1 MLAIGD
7 KAEAILIRMLN
18 MCPSL
23 DTGCPKAR
31 ETVHLLQLPTVHD
44 NIGSDVV
51 RTDLVIILLFDTLTS
66 ILHAFALSIRVLK
79 VTILP
84 PIRPVSSANRTCGGH
99 GVFSVCTLGT
109 S

>member
-1 MLAIGD
+1 
-7 KAEAILIRMLN
+7 

-31 ETVHLLQLPTVHD
+31 ETAHLLQLPTVHD

-66 ILHAFALSIRVLK
+66 ILHAFALSTSLLRVLK
-79 VTILP
+79 VTIAAAHK
-84 PIRPVSSANRTCGGH
+84 IGVIGESDVRRPWS
-99 GVFSVCTLGT
+99 VFCMYSRY
-109 S
+109 